1 MKRVVVVT
9 GAASG
14 MGKYFAVTVKNNI
27 DIDEIWAVDR
37 NEDGLKELE
46 QEVKLP
52 VKPLIYDL
60 TKEESF
66 IAYRN
71 LLEEEKP
78 NIVLLINAAGYGI
91 FDSVKNTTY
100 ENNSG
105 MIELNCLGLV
115 KMTTLSI
122 PYLKKG
128 SKIINFSS
136 MAAFEPIPYIN
147 IYAAT
152 KAFVLSFSRALNR
165 ELKRD
170 GVSVMAV
177 TPFWTKTKFFD
188 RAVTQ
193 NKVVKKYVVMYE
205 PSDVINKAWKD
216 LKKGKDY
223 SAYGFI
229 TNFQIFLTKIM
240 PHKFIMWYWM
250 KQQNLK

>member
-1 MKRVVVVT
+1 MKKIAVVT

-14 MGKYFAVTVKNNI
+14 MGKEFAMTIKNNVKV
-27 DIDEIWAVDR
+27 DEVWAVDR
-37 NEDGLKELE
+37 NEEGLKEL
-46 QEVKLP
+46 VKELDIP
-52 VKPLIYDL
+52 VKSLTYDL

-66 IAYRN
+66 TNYKT

-91 FDSVKNTTY
+91 FDSVKNTSY

-122 PYLKKG
+122 PYLNKG

-152 KAFVLSFSRALNR
+152 KAFVLSFSRALNK
-165 ELKRD
+165 ELQKD
-170 GVSVMAV
+170 GISVMAV
-177 TPFWTKTKFFD
+177 TPFWTKTKFFA
-188 RAVTQ
+188 RAVTE
-193 NKVVKKYVVMYE
+193 NKIVKKYVVMYE
-205 PSDVINKAWKD
+205 SEDVIAKAWKD
-216 LKKGKDY
+216 LRKGKDY

-240 PHKFIMWYWM
+240 PHSFIMWFWM
-250 KQQNLK
+250 KQQKLK